1 MFIAPG
7 ERNSTHQQ
15 KQAACLAQSSADA
28 VGKERKRGHRLS
40 AVLVQT
46 YSTYGCV

>member
-1 MFIAPG
+1 VFTAPG
-7 ERNSTHQQ
+7 ERNSTHQH
-15 KQAACLAQSSADA
+15 KQAACLAQNSTDA
-28 VGKERKRGHRLS
+28 VGKERKWGYHLS